1 MAKKDFSQI
10 DAARVQATIADA
22 TADTQ
27 EAQEVQET
35 PTNKKRKPRKTYT
48 DEEAAEL
55 LANMQTAGRKGV
67 KLKRINFAFRPEIY
81 DYVTIMS
88 RVKGQSL
95 AMFVNDCLQQHME
108 AHEDIYKQVQEFM
121 KIL

>member
-22 TADTQ
+22 TADEQ
-27 EAQEVQET
+27 EAQEVQEA
-35 PTNKKRKPRKTYT
+35 PQRRPRKTYT
-48 DEEAAEL
+48 DEEKAEYL
-55 LANMQTAGRKGV
+55 NTMQTSGRKGV
-67 KLKRINFAFRPEIY
+67 KLKRINFAFRPDIY
-81 DYVTIMS
+81 NYVTIMS

-108 AHEDIYKQVQEFM
+108 AHEDIYQQVQDFI
-121 KIL
+121 KRL